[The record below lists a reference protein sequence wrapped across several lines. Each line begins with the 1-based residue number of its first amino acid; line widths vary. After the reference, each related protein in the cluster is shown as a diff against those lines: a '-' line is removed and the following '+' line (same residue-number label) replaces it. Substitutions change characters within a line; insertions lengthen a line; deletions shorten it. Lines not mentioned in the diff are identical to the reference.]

1 MMTTILLITVLLGIT
16 AAVILMIYLID
27 KINQLEQYT
36 IENLQLDS
44 SRIPEPSN
52 TPLPSS
58 AKNSLSGLAGKNLWD
73 AMCGKADEGVSQTD
87 IEGARKRY
95 EVVLHKHIEMILN
108 TGKSDAS
115 AGRPQK
121 TVKNP
126 IDVSTLRGVVN
137 SWIPPQH
144 ASRIYKVG
152 YEIDKA
158 TEADMN
164 RLNSAITE
172 SCEVLFNRTDFEIQ
186 SGFIEKL
193 LGVNNTE
200 ATPEVDA
207 KEKPLIEG

>member
-1 MMTTILLITVLLGIT
+1 MTTILLITVLLGIT

-36 IENLQLDS
+36 IENLQVDT

-52 TPLPSS
+52 APLPSS

-73 AMCGKADEGVSQTD
+73 AMCGKAVSGVSQTD
-87 IEGARKRY
+87 VEGARKRY
-95 EVVLHKHIEMILN
+95 EIVLHKHIEMILN

-144 ASRIYKVG
+144 ASTIYKVG

-164 RLNSAITE
+164 RLNSAISE
-172 SCEVLFNRTDFEIQ
+172 SCDVLFNRTDFEIQ
-186 SGFIEKL
+186 NGFIDKL
-193 LGVNNTE
+193 LGGNNSETGS
-200 ATPEVDA
+200 EVDT
-207 KEKPLIEG
+207 KEEPLIEE

>member
-36 IENLQLDS
+36 IENLQVDK

-52 TPLPSS
+52 IPLSSS
-58 AKNSLSGLAGKNLWD
+58 AKNALSGLAGKNLWD
-73 AMCGKADEGVSQTD
+73 AMCGKAGDGVSQTD
-87 IEGARKRY
+87 LESARKRY
-95 EVVLHKHIEMILN
+95 EVVLHKHIEMIFED
-108 TGKSDAS
+108 GKSDAA

-121 TVKNP
+121 TAKNP

-158 TEADMN
+158 TDADMN
-164 RLNSAITE
+164 RLGSAISE
-172 SCEVLFNRTDFEIQ
+172 SCDVLFNRTDFEIQ
-186 SGFIEKL
+186 NGFIEKL
-193 LGVNNTE
+193 LDKPSSEVNSQENI
-200 ATPEVDA
+200 
-207 KEKPLIEG
+207 KEEPVAES

>member
-36 IENLQLDS
+36 IENLQVDT

-52 TPLPSS
+52 IPLPSS
-58 AKNSLSGLAGKNLWD
+58 AKNALSGLAGKNLWD
-73 AMCGKADEGVSQTD
+73 AMCGKAGDTVSQTD
-87 IEGARKRY
+87 LESARKRY
-95 EVVLHKHIEMILN
+95 EVVLHKHIEMIFED
-108 TGKSDAS
+108 GKSDAS

-121 TVKNP
+121 TAKNP

-164 RLNSAITE
+164 RLSSAISE
-172 SCEVLFNRTDFEIQ
+172 SCDVLFSRTDFEIQ
-186 SGFIEKL
+186 NGFTEKL
-193 LGVNNTE
+193 LGRPSSDINFEENINEEPITE
-200 ATPEVDA
+200 S
-207 KEKPLIEG
+207 

>member
-36 IENLQLDS
+36 IENLQLDT

-52 TPLPSS
+52 NPLPSS
-58 AKNSLSGLAGKNLWD
+58 AKNSLSGLAGKSLWD
-73 AMCGKADEGVSQTD
+73 AMCGKAADGVSQTD
-87 IEGARKRY
+87 IEEARKRY
-95 EVVLHKHIEMILN
+95 EIVLHKHIEMILN

-144 ASRIYKVG
+144 ASSIYKVG

-164 RLNSAITE
+164 RLNSAISE
-172 SCEVLFNRTDFEIQ
+172 ACEVLFNRTDFEIQ

-193 LGVNNTE
+193 LGGINPETS
-200 ATPEVDA
+200 PEVDTT
-207 KEKPLIEG
+207 EETLIEK